1 MIETVMMIF
10 VVMILAL
17 MALLLITGYVAVG
30 YLVVMLID
38 HMRSWKDWIV
48 PIGAGLVAFAC
59 CAAEYYLGLK
69 TGRRQIYAAID
80 QDLESFKQS
89 LEPEEWEDFKDRYN
103 STAVRYHVVG

>member
-38 HMRSWKDWIV
+38 HMRSWRKEHD
-48 PIGAGLVAFAC
+48 
-59 CAAEYYLGLK
+59 
-69 TGRRQIYAAID
+69 GR
-80 QDLESFKQS
+80 S
-89 LEPEEWEDFKDRYN
+89 
-103 STAVRYHVVG
+103 